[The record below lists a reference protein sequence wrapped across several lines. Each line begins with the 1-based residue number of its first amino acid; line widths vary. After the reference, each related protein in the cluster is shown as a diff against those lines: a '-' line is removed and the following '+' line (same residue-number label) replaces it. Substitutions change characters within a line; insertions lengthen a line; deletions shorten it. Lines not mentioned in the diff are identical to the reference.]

1 MERDKRSHHQTFKFA
16 DIKLITPMGVY
27 GVDVIKNDD
36 VVLVD

>member
-1 MERDKRSHHQTFKFA
+1 MERDKRSEHQTFKFA

-27 GVDVIKNDD
+27 DVDVIKNDD